1 MPKAKPEVQMKRIL
15 LVILFLLGSVKG
27 FAADTYL
34 DDRSTPE
41 SLIRSLYSAINLH
54 QYGRAY
60 DYFAEAPAKDFATYA
75 MGFESTDHVD
85 LLVGQAGGDG
95 AAGSVYYNMP
105 VALRSKARDG
115 TLSYFAGCYTIRVI
129 NADQDPPYRPLQIQS
144 HKLKPIKSDDYVTY
158 ALPKCSDI
166 PGSEATLPTDKAE
179 LIAKAKAQFIAEASA
194 QCDKLGEIQGGLV
207 EPEVNVISYR
217 LKSDEAKAAIRQ
229 ATLFSFV
236 CSMAAYN
243 ETDVFYL
250 ADDLNGMRRLSFAE
264 PQFDYTYLD
273 QESAKLKSMNLIG
286 FSASAELTNAAYDPK
301 TKRISDFAKWRGI
314 GDASSSGEWQF
325 VDGAFSLLNY
335 SVDPTYDDKVN
346 PISVIKNGVVV
357 FKP

>member
-1 MPKAKPEVQMKRIL
+1 MKFRFKLSKHIL
-15 LVILFLLGSVKG
+15 LTLALMLAPIRG

-41 SLIRSLYSAINLH
+41 SLIRSLYSAINAH

-75 MGFESTDHVD
+75 KGFDNTDHVD

-95 AAGSVYYNMP
+95 AAGSTFYNMP
-105 VALRSKARDG
+105 VALRSKAKDG
-115 TLSYFAGCYTIRVI
+115 TLSYFAGCYTIRAI

-144 HKLKPIKSDDYVTY
+144 HKLKPVKAEDYATY

-166 PGSEATLPTDKAE
+166 AATDATLPKDKAG
-179 LIAKAKAQFIAEASA
+179 LTAKAKAQFVAEASA
-194 QCDKLGEIQGGLV
+194 QCDKTAELQGGLS
-207 EPEVNVISYR
+207 EPEVNVFSYR
-217 LKSDEAKAAIRQ
+217 LKSDEAKAAQRQ
-229 ATLFSFV
+229 ATLFTFV

-250 ADDLNGMRRLSFAE
+250 ADDVNGLRRLSFAE
-264 PQFDYTYLD
+264 PEFDYAYFD
-273 QESAKLKSMNLIG
+273 QDSAKLKTMKLTG

-301 TKRISDFAKWRGI
+301 TKRIASFAKWRGI
-314 GDASSSGEWQF
+314 GDAASSGEWQF
-325 VDGAFSLLNY
+325 VDGAFRLLNY
-335 SVDPTYDDKVN
+335 SVDPTYDGKVN